1 MTMRWIHKRD
11 FDLMGKTLDPNVT
24 PDKLATDLV
33 ALMKDD
39 PIFAEFLDS
48 LEGEWLTYWTEDTED
63 LDNDEKTERV
73 DEILEQLY
81 NYADSERIA
90 L

>member
-1 MTMRWIHKRD
+1 MKGDSI
-11 FDLMGKTLDPNVT
+11 FD
-24 PDKLATDLV
+24 
-33 ALMKDD
+33 
-39 PIFAEFLDS
+39 EFLDS
-48 LEGEWLTYWTEDTED
+48 LEGEWLTYWAEDTEG

>member
-1 MTMRWIHKRD
+1 MIWLHKRD
-11 FDLMGKTLDPNVT
+11 FDLMGKTSDANLS
-24 PDKLATDLV
+24 PDALVADLV
-33 ALMKDD
+33 GLMKGDS
-39 PIFAEFLDS
+39 IFDEFLDS
-48 LEGEWLTYWTEDTED
+48 LEGEWLTYWAEDTEG
-63 LDNDEKTERV
+63 LGNDEKIERV

>member
-1 MTMRWIHKRD
+1 MIWLYKRD
-11 FDLMGKTLDPNVT
+11 FDLMGKTSDANLS
-24 PDKLATDLV
+24 PDALAADHV
-33 ALMKDD
+33 GLMKGDS
-39 PIFAEFLDS
+39 IFDEFLDS
-48 LEGEWLTYWTEDTED
+48 LEGEWLTYWAEDTEG
-63 LDNDEKTERV
+63 LGNDEKIERV

>member
-1 MTMRWIHKRD
+1 MEKTMD
-11 FDLMGKTLDPNVT
+11 ENTT

-33 ALMKDD
+33 DLMKGD
-39 PIFAEFLDS
+39 PIFTEFLDS
-48 LEGEWLTYWTEDTED
+48 LEGEWLTYWTEDTAD
-63 LDNDEKTERV
+63 LDTDEKTERV
-73 DEILEQLY
+73 DEILQQLY